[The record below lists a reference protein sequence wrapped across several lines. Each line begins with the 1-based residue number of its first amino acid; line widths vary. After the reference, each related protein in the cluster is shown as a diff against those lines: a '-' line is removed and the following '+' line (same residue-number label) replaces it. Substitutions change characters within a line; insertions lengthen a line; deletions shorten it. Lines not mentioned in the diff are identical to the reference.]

1 MSPGRFER
9 GLSRVEDVLAG
20 VAALA
25 LAALAALM
33 VLGVVLRYVFA
44 TPLSWSLAFI
54 TDYLMTAIFF
64 LALPWT
70 VRTGAH
76 VRIDVVYRSLPETG
90 RRVCAL
96 LGALLAPF
104 FVAALAW
111 GGLALTWSAATGGDI
126 PPPGGAEL
134 SWPVWTSAVMV
145 PIGALVLLVRLL
157 VALSRTVRDP
167 LVDDGVDELPPEV
180 RGGVPGPG
188 VDHGVDHG
196 VDPGTAHGGVR

>member
-1 MSPGRFER
+1 MSAFER
-9 GLSRVEDVLAG
+9 GLTRVEDLLAA

-25 LAALAALM
+25 LAVLATLM
-33 VLGVVLRYVFA
+33 VVGVVLRYVVA

-76 VRIDVVYRSLPETG
+76 VRVDVAYRAMPAAA

-96 LGALLAPF
+96 VGAVLAPVF
-104 FVAALAW
+104 AAALAW
-111 GGLALTWSAATGGDI
+111 GGLVLTWSAATGGDV

-134 SWPVWTSAVMV
+134 PWPVWTSTVMV
-145 PIGALVLLVRLL
+145 PVGALVLLARLL
-157 VALSRTVRDP
+157 VALVATVRDP
-167 LVDDGVDELPPEV
+167 LVDDVEDVEDLADLAELDGPESA
-180 RGGVPGPG
+180 
-188 VDHGVDHG
+188 
-196 VDPGTAHGGVR
+196 GTAGDRGV

>member
-1 MSPGRFER
+1 MSAGPFER

-20 VAALA
+20 VAAVA
-25 LAALAALM
+25 LAALATLM
-33 VLGVVLRYVFA
+33 VLGVVLRYLFA

-76 VRIDVVYRSLPETG
+76 VRIDVVYRSLPAVG

-96 LGALLAPF
+96 VAAVLAPV

-111 GGLALTWSAATGGDI
+111 GGLALTWSAATAGDI

-167 LVDDGVDELPPEV
+167 LVDEVPDEV
-180 RGGVPGPG
+180 R
-188 VDHGVDHG
+188 
-196 VDPGTAHGGVR
+196 

>member
-1 MSPGRFER
+1 MSAFGR
-9 GLSRVEDVLAG
+9 GLTRVENALAAI
-20 VAALA
+20 AALA
-25 LAALAALM
+25 LAVLAALM
-33 VLGVVLRYVFA
+33 VLGVVLRYVLA

-76 VRIDVVYRSLPETG
+76 VRVDVAYRAMPAAA

-96 LGALLAPF
+96 VGAVLAPV

-111 GGLALTWSAATGGDI
+111 GGLALTWSAATGGDV

-134 SWPVWTSAVMV
+134 PWPVWTSTVMV
-145 PIGALVLLVRLL
+145 PVGALVLLVRLL
-157 VALSRTVRDP
+157 VALVETVRDP
-167 LVDDGVDELPPEV
+167 LVGDGDELADLDALDDPEAA
-180 RGGVPGPG
+180 
-188 VDHGVDHG
+188 
-196 VDPGTAHGGVR
+196 GTAGERGV

>member
-1 MSPGRFER
+1 MTEPGRGRATSAFER
-9 GLSRVEDVLAG
+9 GLSRVENGLAG
-20 VAALA
+20 IAALA

-33 VLGVVLRYVFA
+33 VLGVALRYVFA

-70 VRTGAH
+70 VRTGSH
-76 VRIDVVYRSLPETG
+76 VRIDVAYRAMPATA

-96 LGALLAPF
+96 VGAVLAPV

-111 GGLALTWSAATGGDI
+111 GGLASTWSAAEGGDI

-134 SWPVWTSAVMV
+134 PWPVWTSTVMV
-145 PIGALVLLVRLL
+145 PVGALVLLARLL
-157 VALSRTVRDP
+157 VALVATVRDP
-167 LVDDGVDELPPEV
+167 LVDDVEPADVARDVPAGD
-180 RGGVPGPG
+180 GGI
-188 VDHGVDHG
+188 
-196 VDPGTAHGGVR
+196 